1 MLFLIFHF
9 LAKRFFLATSVS
21 LEFFIIFII
30 SSMFSTAVA
39 SPIKICALSSAFLR
53 SNFTL
58 FITVSSLN
66 FKNSDMNSFKLRI
79 FGLLFTIAN
88 VLKPK
93 ELSILVSLYN
103 CLLIVSGSTAFLNSI
118 TTLMPSLFDSS
129 LISLIPSIFLSL
141 TSCAIFSISIDLFT
155 C

>member
-9 LAKRFFLATSVS
+9 LIKRFFLAKSVS
-21 LEFFIIFII
+21 FEFLIIFII
-30 SSMFSTAVA
+30 SSIFSTATA
-39 SPIKICALSSAFLR
+39 SPINICARSSAFFR

-66 FKNSDMNSFKLRI
+66 FKNSDINSFKFNIL
-79 FGLLFTIAN
+79 GLLSTIAN

-103 CLLIVSGSTAFLNSI
+103 CLLTVSGSTPFRNSI
-118 TTLMPSLFDSS
+118 TTLIPSLFDSS
-129 LISLIPSIFLSL
+129 LKSLIPSIFLSL
-141 TSCAIFSISIDLFT
+141 TS
-155 C
+155 